1 MEGGTT
7 SAAIRVLGSGSAG
20 NCSVVCRTAGDG
32 ERRAVL
38 IDAGLS
44 PRRTLRLLR
53 ESGLTLDHVDA
64 VLLTHLDS
72 DHWRIAWTSVL
83 PRSVPILAHQRHRDW
98 GVAQG
103 ILPEWTVGFDRPFE
117 IGSVGAGAGTVRV
130 LPELLSHDELG
141 VAAFRFDFPFTGE
154 RTRSATPPATLGY
167 ATDLGRVTPRLV
179 EHLRGVGVLAI
190 ESNYC
195 RAMQLESSRPW
206 ALKQRIMGGRGH
218 LSNHEAVTAVAALA
232 PRHVVFLH
240 LSRDCNRAELV
251 ADLHAGGDY
260 EFTIAEQHRPTR
272 WVRITPGPPPHALP
286 PVAPPEPVLWAG
298 SDREGAAS

>member
-1 MEGGTT
+1 M

-20 NCSVVCRTAGDG
+20 NCSVICRTAPDG
-32 ERRAVL
+32 RRRALL

-53 ESGLTLDHVDA
+53 ESDLTLDHLDA

-72 DHWRIAWTSVL
+72 DHWRIAWRSVL
-83 PRSVPILAHQRHRDW
+83 PRSVPILAHRRHRDW
-98 GVAQG
+98 GVHQA
-103 ILPEWTVGFDRPFE
+103 ILPEWTVGFEGPFD
-117 IGSVGAGAGTVRV
+117 VGGIRV
-130 LPELLSHDELG
+130 LPAIVAHDDLG
-141 VAAFRFDFPFTGE
+141 VAAFRFELASADGPT
-154 RTRSATPPATLGY
+154 ATPPATLGY
-167 ATDLGRVTPRLV
+167 ATDLGRVTPKLV

-195 RAMQLESSRPW
+195 RAMQLGSDRPW

-218 LSNHEAVTAVAALA
+218 LSNHEAVEAVAALA

-240 LSRDCNRAELV
+240 LSRECNRAELV
-251 ADLHAGGDY
+251 AGLHAGGDY

-272 WVRITPGPPPHALP
+272 WVRITPGARAGDLP
-286 PVAPPEPVLWAG
+286 PIAAPEPVLWGPAP
-298 SDREGAAS
+298 